1 MNGKSMKLKEEIN
14 VKVDGQGEFSEVKT
28 EIVGTTMHI
37 QEFNAMLRGME
48 KGQRR
53 LFEQGIKV
61 LGVIPMYTPPVK
73 GKGKGK
79 VKTAFKKD
87 WHALKATPDEID
99 WLLRRHK
106 EFKATA
112 DEKGKD
118 PHIIIKD

>member
-1 MNGKSMKLKEEIN
+1 MKIKQDID
-14 VKVDGQGEFSEVKT
+14 VKVDGEGNISEVKSD
-28 EIVGTTMHI
+28 IAGTTMHI
-37 QEFNAMLRGME
+37 QEFNAMLRGMD

-61 LGVIPMYTPPVK
+61 LGVIPMYTPPAK
-73 GKGKGK
+73 GKGKK

-99 WLLRRHK
+99 WLLKRHK